1 MRGKGQ
7 NVRWRGWR
15 FWFSVEAL
23 EEGSPT
29 PSSGPTASA
38 RGSRLVA
45 GAMAAERNAMPNGDD
60 AVDDGKPEPT
70 WRSTLRAASIFLLVS
85 VSVAI
90 AFYGLK

>member
-1 MRGKGQ
+1 
-7 NVRWRGWR
+7 
-15 FWFSVEAL
+15 
-23 EEGSPT
+23 
-29 PSSGPTASA
+29 
-38 RGSRLVA
+38 
-45 GAMAAERNAMPNGDD
+45 MAAERNAMPNGDD